1 MSDVEGGLELYV
13 AATVLALLGAWSL
26 SLAPRM
32 WRDAAYVARI
42 QQLGA
47 VLGERAGGA
56 LAGVAPVGATLTFL
70 AGVMLLVALTE
81 RDLVGSQTVL
91 SALRYALGLAV
102 FATVL
107 VSFAVLLFG
116 RPAFLVPP
124 AARGRG
130 LLVRQSDEGQGS
142 GG

>member
-1 MSDVEGGLELYV
+1 MSDVEGGLELWV
-13 AATVLALLGAWSL
+13 AAIALVLLGAWSL
-26 SLAPRM
+26 SLVPRM

-42 QQLGA
+42 RHLGA

-70 AGVMLLVALTE
+70 AGIMLLVALIE
-81 RDLVGSQTVL
+81 RDFVGNQTAL
-91 SALRYALGLAV
+91 TALRYALGLAV

-107 VSFAVLLFG
+107 LSFAVLLFG

-130 LLVRQSDEGQGS
+130 FLVRHFDERQGS
-142 GG
+142 G